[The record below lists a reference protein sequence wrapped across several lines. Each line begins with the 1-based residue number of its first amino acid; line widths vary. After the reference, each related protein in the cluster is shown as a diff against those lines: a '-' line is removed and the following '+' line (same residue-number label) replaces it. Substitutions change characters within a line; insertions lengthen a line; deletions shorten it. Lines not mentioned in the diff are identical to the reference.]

1 LQSSGSISSRSLHPS
16 WKRSWT
22 PDARLGRSSA
32 NMWSTSLPILATCVE
47 SMNEH
52 RIASPT
58 KQSAVSSVTQ
68 DEGLEPTLNYM
79 TREIT

>member
-1 LQSSGSISSRSLHPS
+1 
-16 WKRSWT
+16 
-22 PDARLGRSSA
+22 
-32 NMWSTSLPILATCVE
+32 MWFTSLPILATCVE

-58 KQSAVSSVTQ
+58 KQSFASRVTQ
-68 DEGLEPTLNYM
+68 DEGLEPILNYM